1 MGEIQRPGALYQQ
14 VAAEIRSGIAAG
26 EYPPGALLPS
36 EAQLME
42 RYQVSRP
49 TVRKAVDRLRSEGL
63 IDVVHGKGSFVRS
76 IPTPSVTIDRTITRE
91 GDTFRTGLSD
101 WAEVEPPT
109 VTRGHTTATTGPLL
123 GLEEGEAVFLVD
135 RLLAD
140 PTTGTRAMHRMV
152 IPLATAAEVEE
163 LENPDI
169 SPDQV
174 YAALAKA
181 GHHLTWRETV
191 SARMPLPDERAALD
205 IPEAMPVLSA
215 AHIATG
221 DNDRPL
227 ILERMLTSAS
237 RTQLSYAI
245 TGPLSTSGA
254 VPNDA

>member
-76 IPTPSVTIDRTITRE
+76 LPTPSVTIDRTITRE

-101 WAEVEPPT
+101 WEEVEPPT

-123 GLEEGEAVFLVD
+123 GLDEGEAVFIVD
-135 RLLAD
+135 RLLAE
-140 PTTGTRAMHRMV
+140 PSTGTRAMHRMV

-163 LENPDI
+163 LEHPDI

-181 GHHLTWRETV
+181 GYHLTWRETV
-191 SARMPLPDERAALD
+191 SARMPLPDERVALA
-205 IPEAMPVLSA
+205 IP
-215 AHIATG
+215 
-221 DNDRPL
+221 D
-227 ILERMLTSAS
+227 
-237 RTQLSYAI
+237 
-245 TGPLSTSGA
+245 A
-254 VPNDA
+254 VPMLQAVRVTRSTDGAHLIQEVCSVDGDRARVAFFIDVEAFEKEHSPG